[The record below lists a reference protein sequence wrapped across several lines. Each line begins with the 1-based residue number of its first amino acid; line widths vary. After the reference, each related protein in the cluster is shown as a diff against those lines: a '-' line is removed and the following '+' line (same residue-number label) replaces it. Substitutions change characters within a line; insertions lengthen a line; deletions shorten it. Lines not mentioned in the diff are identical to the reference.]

1 VAGFLYIRFATNPKN
16 FMKWF
21 EEYLH
26 DEEEFELE
34 KGVKTTIGKLCC
46 SLLKDGKYLT
56 VLLPR
61 IPVLIQREIN
71 GSLDKIFPPSDS
83 TGSGDRKEVA
93 EDRHKSKDNVRD
105 AYDSR
110 RGRNDTDSHRRKNDS
125 READKY
131 RRDRCSRSRSPKRS
145 SYSSRENPRRR
156 SRSRSPRRTSDRR
169 DGSRDD
175 RRHREYRSRSKSPSH
190 ASRALERKSPSP
202 APEPIA
208 SKQPQPIEPIVEV
221 KPVVISEEE
230 KRRLELARK
239 EYVQLTKENAHA
251 EGKVRIGI

>member
-1 VAGFLYIRFATNPKN
+1 
-16 FMKWF
+16 MKWF

-34 KGVKTTIGKLCC
+34 NGGKTTIGKLCC

-110 RGRNDTDSHRRKNDS
+110 RGRNETDSHRRKNDS

-175 RRHREYRSRSKSPSH
+175 RSRSKSPSH
-190 ASRALERKSPSP
+190 APRALERKSPSP
-202 APEPIA
+202 AHEPIA
-208 SKQPQPIEPIVEV
+208 SKQPQPIELIVEV

-239 EYVQLTKENAHA
+239 EYVQLIKENAHA
-251 EGKVRIGI
+251 EGKVRIGT